1 MALITE
7 TNAQYYEGEQYF
19 NSTGQVTLN
28 VTLTTDLND
37 YGAGTPPQ
45 NANYTVAVNTIPSPT
60 VFTDLA
66 PGTYSVDNNIIT
78 IPAQAVGVTIRVK
91 LKADAL
97 FNSYGGYEYVPLE
110 EIINNFMM
118 AYVGPDKLISK
129 VKRTD
134 VIFHAKRGLQE
145 FSYDTLKSIRKV
157 EITVPPSLSY
167 PIPQDYVNYVRI
179 GWTDDHGVFHP
190 IQPAN
195 LLTQYPTEVPIQDDS
210 GLPTQDSLGEN
221 LESAQSI
228 TVEKWKKNNDNDL
241 TGAYQELYDDSS
253 IYNWTW
259 RKNALGRR
267 YGLDPVISQTNGWY
281 VIDRRHNKFAFSSDL
296 ANRCVILEYISD
308 GLAYDMDIKIPKMAE
323 EAMYMHIAYSI
334 LAGRAG
340 VQEFIVQRFKR
351 DRSAQLR
358 NAKIRLSNMKL
369 GEMIQN
375 MRGKS
380 KWIKH

>member
-1 MALITE
+1 MALIKE

-19 NSTGQVTLN
+19 ESTGQVSLKVTLN
-28 VTLTTDLND
+28 TDLND

-45 NANYTVAVNTIPSPT
+45 NANYTVAVNTLVSPT
-60 VFTDLA
+60 VFTDLTL
-66 PGTYSVDNNIIT
+66 GTYSVDNNIVT
-78 IPAQAVGVTIRVK
+78 IPAQAVGVDIRVK
-91 LKADAL
+91 LKANAL

-145 FSYDTLKSIRKV
+145 FSYDTLNSIRKV
-157 EITVPPSLSY
+157 EITVPPNLSY
-167 PIPQDYVNYVRI
+167 PIPQDYVNYVRV

-190 IQPAN
+190 IKPVD
-195 LLTQYPTEVPIQDDS
+195 LLTQYPTEVPIQDDT

-221 LESAQSI
+221 LQSSQSI

-281 VIDRRHNKFAFSSDL
+281 AIDRRHNKFAFSSDL
-296 ANRCVILEYISD
+296 ANRCVILEYLSD
-308 GLAYDMDIKIPKMAE
+308 GLAYDMDVKIPKMAE

>member
-7 TNAQYYEGEQYF
+7 TNSQYYEGEQYF
-19 NSTGQVTLN
+19 TSTGQVNLKVAFN
-28 VTLTTDLND
+28 IALND

-45 NANYTVAVNTIPSPT
+45 NANYTIAVNTLANPT

-66 PGTYSVDNNIIT
+66 VGTYSVVNNLIT
-78 IPAQAVGVTIRVK
+78 IPAQAVGVAIRVK
-91 LKADAL
+91 LKDNAL
-97 FNSYGGYEYVPLE
+97 FNSYGGYEYVPLQ

-190 IQPAN
+190 IKPAN
-195 LLTQYPTEVPIQDDS
+195 LLTQYPTEVPIQDDI
-210 GLPTQDSLGEN
+210 GLPTQDDLGEN
-221 LESAQSI
+221 LQSAQSI

-241 TGAYQELYDDSS
+241 TGAYLELYDDSN
-253 IYNWTW
+253 IFNWTW
-259 RKNALGRR
+259 RKNNLGRR
-267 YGLDPVISQTNGWY
+267 YGLDPVISQSNGWY

-308 GLAYDMDIKIPKMAE
+308 GLAYDIDIKIPKMAE

>member
-7 TNAQYYEGEQYF
+7 TNSQYYEGEQYF
-19 NSTGQVTLN
+19 TSTGQVNLKVAFN
-28 VTLTTDLND
+28 IALND

-45 NANYTVAVNTIPSPT
+45 NANYTIAVNTLANPT

-66 PGTYSVDNNIIT
+66 VGTYSVVNNLIT
-78 IPAQAVGVTIRVK
+78 IPAQAVGVAIRVK
-91 LKADAL
+91 LKDNAL
-97 FNSYGGYEYVPLE
+97 FNSYGGYEYVPLQ

-190 IQPAN
+190 IKPAN
-195 LLTQYPTEVPIQDDS
+195 LLTQYPTEVPIQDDI
-210 GLPTQDSLGEN
+210 GLPTQDDLGEN
-221 LESAQSI
+221 LQSAQSI

-241 TGAYQELYDDSS
+241 TGAYLELYDDSN
-253 IYNWTW
+253 IFNWTW
-259 RKNALGRR
+259 RKNNLGRR
-267 YGLDPVISQTNGWY
+267 YGLDPVISQSNGWY

-308 GLAYDMDIKIPKMAE
+308 GLAYDIDIKIPKMAE

-375 MRGKS
+375 MRGKY

>member
-7 TNAQYYEGEQYF
+7 TNSQYYEGEQYF
-19 NSTGQVTLN
+19 TSTGQVNLKVAFN
-28 VTLTTDLND
+28 IALND

-45 NANYTVAVNTIPSPT
+45 NANYTIAVNTLANPT

-66 PGTYSVDNNIIT
+66 VGTYSVVNNLIT
-78 IPAQAVGVTIRVK
+78 IPAQAVGVAIRVK
-91 LKADAL
+91 LKDNAL
-97 FNSYGGYEYVPLE
+97 FNSYGGYEYVPLQ

-190 IQPAN
+190 IKPAN
-195 LLTQYPTEVPIQDDS
+195 LLTQYPTEVPIQDDI
-210 GLPTQDSLGEN
+210 GLPTQDDLGEN
-221 LESAQSI
+221 LQSAQSI

-241 TGAYQELYDDSS
+241 TGAYLELYDDSN
-253 IYNWTW
+253 IFNWTW
-259 RKNALGRR
+259 RKNNLGRR
-267 YGLDPVISQTNGWY
+267 YGLDPVISQSNGWD

-308 GLAYDMDIKIPKMAE
+308 GLAYDIDIKIPKMAE